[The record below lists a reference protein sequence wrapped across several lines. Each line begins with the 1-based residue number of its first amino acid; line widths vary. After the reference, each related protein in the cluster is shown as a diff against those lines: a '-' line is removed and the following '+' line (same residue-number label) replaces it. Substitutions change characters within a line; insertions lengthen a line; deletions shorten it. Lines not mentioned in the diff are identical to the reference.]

1 MNTIKKETRKE
12 FSTLL
17 RVLGLSSHYKGL
29 FVFCIFLVISL
40 APLTALRPY
49 LVNIGIDRY
58 VIVSDLAGLWEM
70 CMIIIVFIFLEAIVR
85 YLFDYYSAKLGQSIT
100 RDLRINTFKKI
111 SSLRMQ
117 HFDRTPNGIYITRLI
132 NDIENIN
139 NIYTNGFLNIIA
151 DLISIIVVLV
161 LMFITSWELTLVS
174 LVTLPLLI
182 VATIIFNAKVRISY
196 QKVRTQLAN
205 MNAFLQEHI
214 SGMNIIQAFNVERR
228 EAYKFRDINRAYTSA
243 NLKSVLYYA
252 IFFPVVDIISAA
264 ALGLMVWWGARGIIS
279 DNVTFGAMVAF
290 PIYLNT
296 LFRPLR
302 MIADKYNTIQMGL
315 IASERVFDLTDHE
328 EFSEVSGST
337 RTERL
342 NGEIIFDHVSFEYE
356 TGVPILKE
364 VSFELPA
371 GTSMAIV
378 GSTGSGKSTII
389 NMITKF
395 YPYQSGSITIDG
407 KELRDI
413 HKTDLRK
420 NISLVLQD
428 IFLFTGSIMDNVT
441 LNNPDIPVDK
451 VIEAGKLLKIDRF
464 IDSLPG
470 KYDFQISERGGNLS
484 SGQRQLISLLRAL
497 VYDPAILIL
506 DEATSSIDTETEEA
520 IQYAVSQL
528 LMDRSAV
535 IIAHRL
541 STISHC
547 DQIIVM
553 EKGRIIE
560 RGNHQELMADLNSRY
575 YSLYTQQFEE
585 EWIEK

>member
-1 MNTIKKETRKE
+1 
-12 FSTLL
+12 
-17 RVLGLSSHYKGL
+17 
-29 FVFCIFLVISL
+29 
-40 APLTALRPY
+40 
-49 LVNIGIDRY
+49 
-58 VIVSDLAGLWEM
+58 M
-70 CMIIIVFIFLEAIVR
+70 CAIIILFIFLEAIVR
-85 YLFDYYSAKLGQSIT
+85 YLFDYFSAKLGQSIT
-100 RDLRINTFKKI
+100 RDLRITTFKKI
-111 SSLRMQ
+111 TSLRMQ

-182 VATIIFNAKVRISY
+182 IATTIFNAKVRISY

-228 EAYKFRDINRAYTSA
+228 EAYKFRQINRAYTGA

-252 IFFPVVDIISAA
+252 VFFPVVDIISAA

-279 DNVTFGAMVAF
+279 DDVTFGAMVAF
-290 PIYLNT
+290 PIYINT

-328 EFSEVSGST
+328 EFSEVSGTIHSDK
-337 RTERL
+337 L
-342 NGEIIFDHVSFEYE
+342 KGEIIFENVNFEYE
-356 TGVPILKE
+356 AGVPILKD
-364 VSFELPA
+364 VSFEIPA

-389 NMITKF
+389 NLITKF
-395 YPYQSGSITIDG
+395 YPYHSGHIRIDG
-407 KELRDI
+407 HELRDL
-413 HKTDLRK
+413 HKIDLRK

-428 IFLFTGSIMDNVT
+428 IFLFTGTIMDNVT
-441 LNNPDIPVDK
+441 LNNPDIDPEQ
-451 VIEAGKLLKIDRF
+451 VIKAGKILKIDKF
-464 IDSLPG
+464 IDRLPG
-470 KYDFQISERGGNLS
+470 KYDFNVSERGGNLS
-484 SGQRQLISLLRAL
+484 AGQRQLISLLRAL
-497 VYDPAILIL
+497 VYDPSILIL

-520 IQYAVSQL
+520 IQYAVTQL
-528 LMDRSAV
+528 LVDRSAV

-560 RGNHQELMADLNSRY
+560 RGNHQSLMADENSRY
-575 YSLYTQQFEE
+575 RSLYTQQFEE
-585 EWIEK
+585 EWVK

>member
-1 MNTIKKETRKE
+1 MNNIKKETKQE
-12 FSTLL
+12 FSTLV
-17 RVLGLSSHYKGL
+17 RVIGLSARYKGL
-29 FVFCIFLVISL
+29 FIFCALLVLCL

-49 LVNIGIDRY
+49 LINIGIDRY
-58 VIVSDLAGLWEM
+58 VMVSDLSGLWNM
-70 CMIIIVFIFLEAIVR
+70 CAIIILFIFLEAIVR
-85 YLFDYYSAKLGQSIT
+85 YLFDYFSAKLGQSIT
-100 RDLRINTFKKI
+100 RDLRITTFKKI
-111 SSLRMQ
+111 TSLRMQ

-182 VATIIFNAKVRISY
+182 IATTIFNAKVRISY

-228 EAYKFRDINRAYTSA
+228 EAYKFRQINRAYTGA

-252 IFFPVVDIISAA
+252 VFFPVVDIISAA

-279 DNVTFGAMVAF
+279 DDVTFGAMVAF
-290 PIYLNT
+290 PIYINT

-328 EFSEVSGST
+328 EFSEVSGTIHSDK
-337 RTERL
+337 L
-342 NGEIIFDHVSFEYE
+342 KGEIIFENVNFEYE
-356 TGVPILKE
+356 AGVPILKD
-364 VSFELPA
+364 VSFEIPA

-389 NMITKF
+389 NLITKF
-395 YPYQSGSITIDG
+395 YPYHSGHIRIDG
-407 KELRDI
+407 HELRDL
-413 HKTDLRK
+413 HKIDLRK

-428 IFLFTGSIMDNVT
+428 IFLFTGTIMDNVT
-441 LNNPDIPVDK
+441 LNNPDIDPEQ
-451 VIEAGKLLKIDRF
+451 VIKAGKILKIDKF
-464 IDSLPG
+464 IDRLPG
-470 KYDFQISERGGNLS
+470 KYDFNVSERGGNLS
-484 SGQRQLISLLRAL
+484 AGQRQLISLLRAL
-497 VYDPAILIL
+497 VYDPSILIL

-520 IQYAVSQL
+520 IQYAVTQL
-528 LMDRSAV
+528 LVDRSAV

-560 RGNHQELMADLNSRY
+560 RGNHQSLMADENSRY
-575 YSLYTQQFEE
+575 RSLYTQQFEE
-585 EWIEK
+585 EWVK